1 MSDNTTENET
11 GIEHVIKALQR
22 KSEILREI
30 QIFCSKKCK
39 RWADLILILTVLLT
53 LGIAS
58 LSLIVPVLIH
68 LDGTGN
74 TIFGIII
81 ALAGMGVL
89 FLSISDRIFGINE
102 RYARHLQGEKILTDF
117 IRECHSFRHVELKK
131 YSDEKK
137 MIKLNALKD
146 RYSQIQQIL
155 PPNDI
160 SNLEFLKIKQQYY
173 LKVDISKKLDLDH
186 NLDIEKAASL
196 NKNPD

>member
-11 GIEHVIKALQR
+11 GIEHVIKDLQR

-30 QIFCSKKCK
+30 QVFCSKKCK
-39 RWADLILILTVLLT
+39 RWADLILLLTVLLT
-53 LGIAS
+53 MGIAF

-68 LDGTGN
+68 LDGTAN

-196 NKNPD
+196 NKNSD